1 VLGFPFPA
9 DAMLVLLLLFVCA
22 WGLSLLLTHHVRRW
36 SVRWGLVDV
45 PDRGRHDHDR
55 PIARAGGIAVFG
67 AVTIVLGL
75 VLIVDRLQV
84 FIPDETVAR
93 LLVVA
98 AGAGAIFALGLW
110 DDARHLGAPAKFM
123 VQILIALAVFM
134 AGVRIEALPLLEF
147 ADSSPP
153 LYLSLFLTVAW
164 LVGVTNAFNLIDGS
178 DGVAGGA
185 AVLACL
191 VFGTV
196 SLVNGNGPG
205 ALVAFVLAG
214 AVLGFLF
221 FNFPPASIFLGDSGS
236 LFIGFMLAAMA
247 VVTTQTASTA
257 LAVAVP
263 VVCLGL
269 PILDTLLVMVRRFLR
284 RKPLF
289 RGDRLHIHHILRDLG
304 HSPRRVAL
312 VIYAVCVVFA
322 LLSLLLVRPAGSQ
335 LAVPFVVA
343 GIILWIAVRRLR
355 IPELTEVGRIVERG
369 LAQREVIA
377 HNLRVREAMLRL
389 RSARDPAAM
398 LAALESA
405 FDGSEFRRGEFWL
418 PTEAAGP
425 LIDGRSV
432 RYWEGGCL
440 WRWAAPEPFREEDS
454 MEVRL
459 VFRDASGCRIGR
471 FSLWRPLQG
480 QGLFTDIQLIATE
493 LLPEFQRA
501 LGRLA
506 EVQQPSYAPVEH
518 QARVAPGHGRLS
530 VLAAGGQ

>member
-1 VLGFPFPA
+1 
-9 DAMLVLLLLFVCA
+9 MLVSLLVFTCA
-22 WGLSLLLTHHVRRW
+22 FALALLLTPRVRSW
-36 SVRWGLVDV
+36 SVGWGLVDV
-45 PDRGRHDHDR
+45 PDQGRHDHDR
-55 PIARAGGIAVFG
+55 PIARTGGIAVFG

-75 VLIVDRLQV
+75 VIILDRLHG
-84 FIPDETVAR
+84 FIPGDTEAP

-110 DDARHLGAPAKFM
+110 DDARHLGAPSKFA

-147 ADSSPP
+147 ADASIP
-153 LYLSLFLTVAW
+153 LYLSLFLTVTW

-185 AVLACL
+185 ALLACL
-191 VFGTV
+191 ALGSV
-196 SLVNGNGPG
+196 SLVNGNELG

-257 LAVAVP
+257 LAVAIP

-269 PILDTLLVMVRRFLR
+269 PILDTLLVIIRRFLR

-289 RGDRLHIHHILRDLG
+289 RGDRLHIHHTLRDLG

-312 VIYAVCVVFA
+312 VIYAVCVLFA
-322 LLSLLLVRPAGSQ
+322 LLSLLLVRPAGNQ

-343 GIILWIAVRRLR
+343 GIILWVAVRRLR
-355 IPELTEVGRIVERG
+355 IPELVEVGRVMERG

-377 HNLRVREAMLRL
+377 HNLRVREAVSRL

-398 LAALESA
+398 RAALESA
-405 FDGSEFRRGEFWL
+405 FQGSEFRRGEFWL
-418 PTEAAGP
+418 PAETAGP
-425 LIDGRSV
+425 LVDGRSV
-432 RYWEGGCL
+432 RHWEGGCL
-440 WRWAAPEPFREEDS
+440 WRWAAPEPFQEENA

-459 VFRDASGCRIGR
+459 FFRDASGRRIGR
-471 FSLWRPLQG
+471 FSLWRPLEG
-480 QGLFTDIQLIATE
+480 QRLFTDIRLIATE
-493 LLPEFQRA
+493 LLPEFQRG
-501 LGRLA
+501 LGRLQ
-506 EVQQPSYAPVEH
+506 EVLQEVRQPSYAPVEH
-518 QARVAPGHGRLS
+518 QTKVVPSQGRLT
-530 VLAAGGQ
+530 VITAGGR

>member
-1 VLGFPFPA
+1 
-9 DAMLVLLLLFVCA
+9 MLVLLLLFFCA
-22 WGLSLLLTHHVRRW
+22 WGLALLLTHHVRGW
-36 SVRWGLVDV
+36 SVGWGLVDI
-45 PDRGRHDHDR
+45 PDHGRHDHDR

-75 VLIVDRLQV
+75 VLIVDRLHV
-84 FIPDETVAR
+84 FVPGEMVVR
-93 LLVVA
+93 LMVVG

-110 DDARHLGAPAKFM
+110 DDARHLGAPAKFT

-134 AGVRIEALPLLEF
+134 AGVRIEALPLPQF
-147 ADSSPP
+147 ADAAPP
-153 LYLSLFLTVAW
+153 FYLSLFLTVGW

-191 VFGTV
+191 ALGAV
-196 SLVNGNGPG
+196 SLVNGNEPG

-263 VVCLGL
+263 IVCLGL

-322 LLSLLLVRPAGSQ
+322 LLSLLLVRPAGGQ

-343 GIILWIAVRRLR
+343 GIVLWVAIRRLR
-355 IPELTEVGRIVERG
+355 LPELMEVGRVMERG

-377 HNLRVREAMLRL
+377 HNLRVREAVSRL
-389 RSARDPAAM
+389 RTAQNPAAM
-398 LAALESA
+398 IAALESA

-418 PTEAAGP
+418 PVEAAGP

-432 RYWEGGCL
+432 RHWEGGCL

-454 MEVRL
+454 IEVRL
-459 VFRDASGCRIGR
+459 VFRDAAGGRIGR
-471 FSLWRPLQG
+471 FSLWRPLEG
-480 QGLFTDIQLIATE
+480 RGLFTDFGLIATE
-493 LLPEFQRA
+493 LLPELQRG
-501 LGRLA
+501 LERLA
-506 EVQQPSYAPVEH
+506 EVQQPSHAAVER
-518 QARVAPGHGRLS
+518 QARVVPSQGRLS
-530 VLAAGGQ
+530 VLPAGGR